1 MSAAFGADLRPAT
14 ATSTATKGIVTTA
27 YPRLP
32 SGWHR
37 RLRAGRLK
45 QRVSNLAQTFS
56 DSGNTKT
63 EGGRRMFMSIR
74 RYRVDPGQ
82 RDEVVTMVDE
92 GWADHLRNEPGFLS
106 YHVVATAENEL
117 VSMTACQDEET
128 LEKVIQ
134 KSGEWVGTH
143 LSGLT
148 VKLEDSRLG
157 KVVSH
162 LG

>member
-1 MSAAFGADLRPAT
+1 
-14 ATSTATKGIVTTA
+14 
-27 YPRLP
+27 
-32 SGWHR
+32 
-37 RLRAGRLK
+37 
-45 QRVSNLAQTFS
+45 
-56 DSGNTKT
+56 
-63 EGGRRMFMSIR
+63 MFMSIR
-74 RYRVDPGQ
+74 TYRVDPAQ
-82 RDEVVTMVDE
+82 REEVVNMVDE

-106 YHVVATAENEL
+106 YHVVAIDENEL

-143 LSGLT
+143 LSGLK
-148 VKLEDSRLG
+148 VSLVDSRVG